1 MRPTPKNGALKRF
14 VTFALSLM
22 LVFTS
27 FPVTAPA
34 YGSGVE
40 GETLEVVS
48 VDGDAVADTQEGDG
62 AEDAAVADEQPEE
75 DAGVAEPAEQDL
87 EPEEAPAGEAVTAE
101 EPAAQAAPAKV
112 AARAA
117 KANEASRTIEGEV
130 TEDLT
135 YNKAG
140 NYTLTVNGT
149 LKGQVRISGGAKV
162 TVKGAGTIDGTGKG
176 GSVIE
181 VRGSGSS
188 LTMEGGVTV
197 KGGTGTYA
205 NNDHGNAG
213 GGILVRDKA
222 GLDLTGGKIDGN
234 SADTGGGIYIGTYSS
249 FTMSGGTVSN
259 NTANTHEGGGIFFA
273 GSSGSVTGGSIIDNK
288 TTTTIDWGGG
298 GIFVNNSST
307 LKIAS
312 ALITDNTAQGLGGGV
327 AGCPHASIGIGSVT
341 NGAAIYG
348 NTASG
353 TAQPTNPRLELLDA
367 NSVVK
372 GDNKKAAAGDF
383 LFYGLKA
390 ARWSGV
396 SSSNPN
402 STSGIRVNAG
412 QYASAARTGGFA
424 QDYYCTLA
432 SFISPINKNDSETVA
447 WTGYFASLPTVAA
460 GASLDEGRMTAGPV
474 EIKANEPYAAL
485 NGSLGLT
492 STYDHDPTGTTR
504 AVTIKGNSS
513 STHGGGVGCNGTVIF
528 GDFEQKEIVNSYDL
542 SFMKKIVNSDGDT
555 VDVGTAGSF
564 QFELRD
570 GGKTVATAV
579 SDSDGKVTF
588 VGLPGTKKSGPSSKE
603 YTVVEHLTDD
613 QKAAGYQ
620 EMAPKKVTIS
630 LDTTVS
636 VSTKLDVT
644 TTVYTTTV
652 KSVQVEGE
660 EEPGVFTNTVKLK
673 KTVGY
678 GTVGFE
684 AKKSLVNAL
693 DKDMALVD
701 GAFEFTLTGI
711 DGTVVE
717 NADGTTTVR
726 PDGSV
731 TAKNDAAG
739 AIKFE
744 NLGITSYLQGLEWN
758 KDGDTHEVTV
768 TLKLK
773 EKVPADADKGDIAYD
788 EAEHT
793 VGFTVDATAKVA
805 VDNAAG
811 TKTVTVTPV
820 IRQGTVTIDGKAIE
834 TAPIVNR
841 QSLVGD
847 WTPTATKHFV
857 GSGTPGEY
865 TFTLQELA
873 ADPTG
878 AEDLSEV
885 PVKAGRTWIGT
896 PGDYTDGTSTVTF
909 DAVDFR
915 VDGEAEGQRNDRGD
929 HWFLMTED
937 GGSEPGKDPVAY
949 VLKVTVSEDDA
960 DKAKLTAEVTGTW
973 YAGSVDEPVAGE
985 DSAPVFYNTDGES
998 GIAFANYAVYAA
1010 SGAPADATCLVDP
1023 KIIKELDGRTIRPGE
1038 FSFKLVTVGGPFDDD
1053 LSGTVVSATSND
1065 RYGMVDFD
1073 AASPAGFDDDGN
1085 PVCLVFN
1092 SAGDYWYRVVE
1103 DEKMENDPTVD
1114 YSDEVILFHVSI
1126 PQPEDGEPL
1135 TSTFEYHHI
1144 VDGKDV
1150 VYDESVGN
1158 PTWHPTM
1165 TNRVR
1170 DIDLRVRKT
1179 SVLDRDLGLEGATYG
1194 LYLVNDEGG
1203 HNDVLLGE
1211 ATSDEDGWLLFEN
1224 VQLASGSRYYFKEV
1238 FAPGGHTVSEF
1249 RSPYFSVVADGSAP
1263 GGLTLVRAA
1272 DPAYDA
1278 EAEPAAQAEEIAD
1291 EPVALADRADD
1302 GATSQEQPD
1311 GSTLLTYA
1319 FDGGVYDEATRVG
1332 FNKLDTRTR
1341 EWVVGAQLEIRREDT
1356 GEVVASW
1363 TSGEST
1369 KELVAT
1375 LDVDVNYVL
1384 HEVKAPEG
1392 YREAADVVFTIDPYG
1407 KVSLV
1412 SGSENGN
1419 AEISA
1424 ETITLFDTRLD
1435 AEEVVTQERVTER
1448 RVTDDND
1455 GNRGTGG
1462 TTRGGGNLPTT
1473 GDLASNGWMLA
1484 GLAALIAMAVTG
1496 AVALHKRRS

>member
-48 VDGDAVADTQEGDG
+48 VDGDAVPDTQEGDG
-62 AEDAAVADEQPEE
+62 AEDAAVADEQSEE

-87 EPEEAPAGEAVTAE
+87 ESEEAPAAEAVTAE
-101 EPAAQAAPAKV
+101 EPAAQAVPAKA

-117 KANEASRTIEGEV
+117 KANEASRTIEGTV
-130 TEDLT
+130 TENLT
-135 YNKAG
+135 YNTAG

-149 LKGQVRISGGAKV
+149 LNGQVRISGGAKLTIEGNGKINGQKRAGSVIFVEGSSSSLELNGPTV
-162 TVKGAGTIDGTGKG
+162 TGGKGSPVDKSGYATNGGGIAVAKGAGFNFISGT
-176 GSVIE
+176 
-181 VRGSGSS
+181 
-188 LTMEGGVTV
+188 VT
-197 KGGTGTYA
+197 
-205 NNDHGNAG
+205 NNEAT
-213 GGILVRDKA
+213 A
-222 GLDLTGGKIDGN
+222 
-234 SADTGGGIYIGTYSS
+234 GGGIYIGYPSKFS
-249 FTMSGGTVSN
+249 MSGGTVSN
-259 NTANTHEGGGIFFA
+259 NTATEHEGGGIYINSSKNYA
-273 GSSGSVTGGSIIDNK
+273 GSSSGCQISGGTISNNETK
-288 TTTTIDWGGG
+288 TTVDWGGG
-298 GIFVNNSST
+298 GIFVQSGAK
-307 LKIAS
+307 LQ
-312 ALITDNTAQGLGGGV
+312 ITTANISGNTAAGLGGGI
-327 AGCPHASIGIGSVT
+327 AGCPHATIGIGEIT
-341 NGAAIYG
+341 GGLAIFG
-348 NTASG
+348 NTAQGGYGKGGWPNNEALDRLGDSWAKNDPG
-353 TAQPTNPRLELLDA
+353 FTADVA
-367 NSVVK
+367 M
-372 GDNKKAAAGDF
+372 
-383 LFYGLKA
+383 
-390 ARWSGV
+390 
-396 SSSNPN
+396 
-402 STSGIRVNAG
+402 
-412 QYASAARTGGFA
+412 
-424 QDYYCTLA
+424 DYYCTLG
-432 SFISPINKNDSETVA
+432 SVVHGFDGDENGVA
-447 WTGYFASLPTVAA
+447 WIGRTV
-460 GASLDEGRMTAGPV
+460 GKDSKDGQKVTIKDGDTLTVSGR
-474 EIKANEPYAAL
+474 
-485 NGSLGLT
+485 SLGLT
-492 STYDHDPTGTTR
+492 KQGSPSSTSGGVVITGNKST
-504 AVTIKGNSS
+504 
-513 STHGGGVGCNGTVIF
+513 THGGGIGCNGTIYISFIAKTDKWSPLNLNIKKVLKNNEP
-528 GDFEQKEIVNSYDL
+528 DAQPLELKEGQYI
-542 SFMKKIVNSDGDT
+542 
-555 VDVGTAGSF
+555 
-564 QFELRD
+564 FELKAKS
-570 GGKTVATAV
+570 GGKTYTASNDKDGNVNFNIPSDDVKRMLSGVGENKTANLEFELTEKAPAEGETRDIVLINPQDVVV
-579 SDSDGKVTF
+579 SVKHSVNEFTFDQKVTF
-588 VGLPGTKKSGPSSKE
+588 HEASVLKVTYKDRVTGSVVEKEPTAGNDTRFEAVNTVMLKKS
-603 YTVVEHLTDD
+603 
-613 QKAAGYQ
+613 
-620 EMAPKKVTIS
+620 IS
-630 LDTTVS
+630 
-636 VSTKLDVT
+636 
-644 TTVYTTTV
+644 
-652 KSVQVEGE
+652 
-660 EEPGVFTNTVKLK
+660 
-673 KTVGY
+673 Y

-693 DKDMALVD
+693 GKDMALTD
-701 GAFEFTLTGI
+701 GAFAFTLTGI

-717 NADGTTTVR
+717 NADGTTTVNA
-726 PDGSV
+726 DGSV
-731 TAKNDAAG
+731 TVKNGADG

-744 NLGITSYLQGLEWN
+744 GLGITSYLQGLSWD
-758 KDGDTHEVTV
+758 KDGDKHEVAV

-773 EKVPADADKGDIAYD
+773 EVVPADSDKGDIAYD
-788 EAEHT
+788 KAEHI
-793 VGFTVDATAKVA
+793 VKFTVDATAKVA

-820 IRQGTVTIDGKAIE
+820 IRQGTVTIDDKAVE
-834 TAPIVNR
+834 AAPIVNR
-841 QSLVGD
+841 QSLVGE

-857 GSGTPGEY
+857 GSGDPGAY
-865 TFTLQELA
+865 TFTLKELA
-873 ADPTG
+873 KDPTG
-878 AEDLSEV
+878 AEDLSQV
-885 PVKAGRTWIGT
+885 PVKEGRTWTGT
-896 PGDYTDGTSTVTF
+896 TGEYDADGTSIVTF
-909 DAVDFR
+909 PAVDFR
-915 VDGEAEGQRNDRGD
+915 IDGEAEGQRNDLGD

-937 GGSEPGKDPVAY
+937 GGDEPGKDPVAY

-973 YAGSVDEPVAGE
+973 FAGSVNDPIAGE
-985 DSAPVFYNTDGES
+985 DEAPVFYNTDGEA

-1103 DEKMENDPTVD
+1103 DEKMEHDPTVD
-1114 YSDEVILFHVSI
+1114 YSDEVILFHVNI

-1211 ATSDEDGWLLFEN
+1211 ATSDKDGWLLFEN

-1249 RSPYFSVVADGSAP
+1249 RSPYFSVVADASAP
-1263 GGLTLVRAA
+1263 GGLTLVRAE
-1272 DPAYDA
+1272 DPAYDTQ
-1278 EAEPAAQAEEIAD
+1278 AEPAAQAEEIAD
-1291 EPVALADRADD
+1291 EPVALADRTDD

-1424 ETITLFDTRLD
+1424 ETITLFDTQLD

-1484 GLAALIAMAVTG
+1484 GLAALIAVAVTG
-1496 AVALHKRRS
+1496 AVVLHRRRS

>member
-48 VDGDAVADTQEGDG
+48 VDGDAVPDTQEGDG

-87 EPEEAPAGEAVTAE
+87 EPEEAPAAEAVTAE
-101 EPAAQAAPAKV
+101 EPAAQAVPAKA

-117 KANEASRTIEGEV
+117 KANEASRTIEGTV
-130 TEDLT
+130 TENLT
-135 YNKAG
+135 YNTAG

-149 LKGQVRISGGAKV
+149 LKGQVRISGGAKLTIEGNGKINGQKRAGSVIFVEGSSSSLELNGPTV
-162 TVKGAGTIDGTGKG
+162 TGGKGSPVDKSGYATNGGGIAVAKGAGFNFISGT
-176 GSVIE
+176 
-181 VRGSGSS
+181 
-188 LTMEGGVTV
+188 VT
-197 KGGTGTYA
+197 
-205 NNDHGNAG
+205 NNEAT
-213 GGILVRDKA
+213 A
-222 GLDLTGGKIDGN
+222 
-234 SADTGGGIYIGTYSS
+234 GGGIYIGYPSKFS
-249 FTMSGGTVSN
+249 MSGGTVSN
-259 NTANTHEGGGIFFA
+259 NTATEHEGGGIYINSSKNYA
-273 GSSGSVTGGSIIDNK
+273 GSSSGCQISGGTISNNETK
-288 TTTTIDWGGG
+288 TTVDWGGG
-298 GIFVNNSST
+298 GIFVQSGAK
-307 LKIAS
+307 LQ
-312 ALITDNTAQGLGGGV
+312 ITTANISGNTAAGLGGGI
-327 AGCPHASIGIGSVT
+327 AGCPHATIGIGEIT
-341 NGAAIYG
+341 GGLAIFG
-348 NTASG
+348 NTAQGGYGKGGWPNNEALDRLGDSWAKNDPG
-353 TAQPTNPRLELLDA
+353 FTADVA
-367 NSVVK
+367 M
-372 GDNKKAAAGDF
+372 
-383 LFYGLKA
+383 
-390 ARWSGV
+390 
-396 SSSNPN
+396 
-402 STSGIRVNAG
+402 
-412 QYASAARTGGFA
+412 
-424 QDYYCTLA
+424 DYYCTLG
-432 SFISPINKNDSETVA
+432 SVVHGFDGDENGVA
-447 WTGYFASLPTVAA
+447 WIGRTV
-460 GASLDEGRMTAGPV
+460 GKDSKDGQKVTIKDGDTLTVSGR
-474 EIKANEPYAAL
+474 
-485 NGSLGLT
+485 SLGLT
-492 STYDHDPTGTTR
+492 KQGSPSSTSGGVVITGNKST
-504 AVTIKGNSS
+504 
-513 STHGGGVGCNGTVIF
+513 THGGGIGCNGTIYISFIAKTDKWSPLNLNIKKVLKNNEP
-528 GDFEQKEIVNSYDL
+528 DAQPLELKEGQYI
-542 SFMKKIVNSDGDT
+542 
-555 VDVGTAGSF
+555 
-564 QFELRD
+564 FELKAKS
-570 GGKTVATAV
+570 GGKTYTASNDKDGNVNFNIPSDDVKRMLSGVGENKTANLEFELTEKAPAEGETRDIVLINPQDVVV
-579 SDSDGKVTF
+579 SVKHSVNEFTFDQKVTF
-588 VGLPGTKKSGPSSKE
+588 HEASVLKVTYKDRVTGS
-603 YTVVEHLTDD
+603 VVEKEPT
-613 QKAAGYQ
+613 AGN
-620 EMAPKKVTIS
+620 
-630 LDTTVS
+630 DTRFEAV
-636 VSTKLDVT
+636 
-644 TTVYTTTV
+644 
-652 KSVQVEGE
+652 
-660 EEPGVFTNTVKLK
+660 NTVMLK
-673 KTVGY
+673 KTVEY
-678 GTVGFE
+678 GTVGFS

-693 DKDMALVD
+693 GKDMALTD
-701 GAFEFTLTGI
+701 GAFAFTLTGI

-717 NADGTTTVR
+717 NADGTTTVNA
-726 PDGSV
+726 DGSV

-758 KDGDTHEVTV
+758 KDGDTHEVAV

-811 TKTVTVTPV
+811 TKTVTVAPV

-834 TAPIVNR
+834 DSPIVNR
-841 QSLVGD
+841 QSLVGE

-878 AEDLSEV
+878 AEKLSEV
-885 PVKAGRTWIGT
+885 PVKAGRTWTGT

-1211 ATSDEDGWLLFEN
+1211 AISDKDGWLLFEN

-1249 RSPYFSVVADGSAP
+1249 RSPYFSVVADASAP
-1263 GGLTLVRAA
+1263 GGLTLVRAE
-1272 DPAYDA
+1272 DPAYDTQ
-1278 EAEPAAQAEEIAD
+1278 AEPAAQAEEIAD
-1291 EPVALADRADD
+1291 EPVALADRTDD

-1424 ETITLFDTRLD
+1424 ETITLFDTQLD

-1484 GLAALIAMAVTG
+1484 GLAALIAVAVTG
-1496 AVALHKRRS
+1496 AVVLHRRRS

>member
-48 VDGDAVADTQEGDG
+48 VDGDAVPDTQEGDG
-62 AEDAAVADEQPEE
+62 AEDAAVADEQSEE

-87 EPEEAPAGEAVTAE
+87 ESEEAPAAEAVTAE
-101 EPAAQAAPAKV
+101 EPAAQAVPAKA

-117 KANEASRTIEGEV
+117 KANEASRTIEGTV
-130 TEDLT
+130 TENLT
-135 YNKAG
+135 YNTAG

-149 LKGQVRISGGAKV
+149 LKGQVRISGGAKLTIEGNGKINGQKRAGSVIFVEGSSSSLELNGPTV
-162 TVKGAGTIDGTGKG
+162 TGGKGSPVDKSGYATNGGGIAVAKGAGFNFISGT
-176 GSVIE
+176 
-181 VRGSGSS
+181 
-188 LTMEGGVTV
+188 VT
-197 KGGTGTYA
+197 
-205 NNDHGNAG
+205 NNEAT
-213 GGILVRDKA
+213 A
-222 GLDLTGGKIDGN
+222 
-234 SADTGGGIYIGTYSS
+234 GGGIYIGYPSKFS
-249 FTMSGGTVSN
+249 MSGGTVSN
-259 NTANTHEGGGIFFA
+259 NTATEHEGGGIYINSSKNYA
-273 GSSGSVTGGSIIDNK
+273 GSSSGCQISGGTISNNETK
-288 TTTTIDWGGG
+288 TTVDWGGG
-298 GIFVNNSST
+298 GIFVQSGAK
-307 LKIAS
+307 LQ
-312 ALITDNTAQGLGGGV
+312 ITTANISGNTAAGLGGGI
-327 AGCPHASIGIGSVT
+327 AGCPHATIGIGEIT
-341 NGAAIYG
+341 GGLAIFG
-348 NTASG
+348 NTAQGGYGKGGWPNNEALDRLGDSWAKNDPG
-353 TAQPTNPRLELLDA
+353 FTADVA
-367 NSVVK
+367 M
-372 GDNKKAAAGDF
+372 
-383 LFYGLKA
+383 
-390 ARWSGV
+390 
-396 SSSNPN
+396 
-402 STSGIRVNAG
+402 
-412 QYASAARTGGFA
+412 
-424 QDYYCTLA
+424 DYYCTLG
-432 SFISPINKNDSETVA
+432 SVVHGFDGDENGVA
-447 WTGYFASLPTVAA
+447 WIGRTV
-460 GASLDEGRMTAGPV
+460 GKDSKDGQKVTIKDGDTLTVSGR
-474 EIKANEPYAAL
+474 
-485 NGSLGLT
+485 SLGLT
-492 STYDHDPTGTTR
+492 KQGSPSSTSGGVVITGNKST
-504 AVTIKGNSS
+504 
-513 STHGGGVGCNGTVIF
+513 THGGGIGCNGTIYISFIAKTDKWSPLNLNIKKVLKNNEP
-528 GDFEQKEIVNSYDL
+528 DAQPLELKEGQYI
-542 SFMKKIVNSDGDT
+542 
-555 VDVGTAGSF
+555 
-564 QFELRD
+564 FELKAKS
-570 GGKTVATAV
+570 GGKTYTASNDKDGNVNFNIPSDDVKRMLSGVGENKTANLEFELTEKAPAEGETRDIVLINPQDVVV
-579 SDSDGKVTF
+579 SVKHSVNEFTFDQKVTF
-588 VGLPGTKKSGPSSKE
+588 HEASVLKVTYKDRVTGS
-603 YTVVEHLTDD
+603 VVEKEPT
-613 QKAAGYQ
+613 AGN
-620 EMAPKKVTIS
+620 
-630 LDTTVS
+630 DTRFEAV
-636 VSTKLDVT
+636 
-644 TTVYTTTV
+644 
-652 KSVQVEGE
+652 
-660 EEPGVFTNTVKLK
+660 NTVMLK
-673 KTVGY
+673 KTVEY
-678 GTVGFE
+678 GTVGFS

-693 DKDMALVD
+693 GKDMALTD
-701 GAFEFTLTGI
+701 GAFAFTLTGI

-717 NADGTTTVR
+717 NADGTTTVNA
-726 PDGSV
+726 DGSV

-758 KDGDTHEVTV
+758 KDGDTHEVAV

-811 TKTVTVTPV
+811 TKTVTVAPV

-834 TAPIVNR
+834 DSPIVNR
-841 QSLVGD
+841 QSLVGE

-878 AEDLSEV
+878 AEKLSEV
-885 PVKAGRTWIGT
+885 PVKAGRTWTGT

-1211 ATSDEDGWLLFEN
+1211 AISDKDGWLLFEN

-1249 RSPYFSVVADGSAP
+1249 RSPYFSVVADASAP
-1263 GGLTLVRAA
+1263 GGLTLVRAE
-1272 DPAYDA
+1272 DPAYDTQ
-1278 EAEPAAQAEEIAD
+1278 AEPAAQAEEIAD
-1291 EPVALADRADD
+1291 EPVALADRTDD

-1424 ETITLFDTRLD
+1424 ETITLFDTQLD

-1484 GLAALIAMAVTG
+1484 GLAALIAVAVTG
-1496 AVALHKRRS
+1496 AVVLHRRRS

>member
-40 GETLEVVS
+40 GETLEIVS

-62 AEDAAVADEQPEE
+62 AEDAAVADGQPEE

-87 EPEEAPAGEAVTAE
+87 EPDDAPAAEAVTAE
-101 EPAAQAAPAKV
+101 EPAAQAAPAKA

-117 KANEASRTIEGEV
+117 KANEASRTIDGTV

-135 YNKAG
+135 YNRAG

-162 TVKGAGTIDGTGKG
+162 TVKGAGTIDGTGKD

-181 VRGSGSS
+181 VRGEGSR
-188 LTMEGGVTV
+188 LVFDGPTV
-197 KGGTGTYA
+197 KGGSGSPLGTQGLKDLGSGY
-205 NNDHGNAG
+205 DKAG
-213 GGILVRDKA
+213 GGILVRRDDNEAAGAALEFRSGTVTGNKA
-222 GLDLTGGKIDGN
+222 KV
-234 SADTGGGIYIGTYSS
+234 GGGIFVDRTCGL
-249 FTMSGGTVSN
+249 TMASGTVSK
-259 NTANTHEGGGIFFA
+259 NTATTHEGGGIYVAGNREGSGA
-273 GSSGSVTGGSIIDNK
+273 GSYARIDGGSITGNK
-288 TTTTIDWGGG
+288 TQTKVDWGGG
-298 GIFVNNSST
+298 GIFVESKGVLFLGSS
-307 LKIAS
+307 
-312 ALITDNTAQGLGGGV
+312 LITKNTANGLGGGIS
-327 AGCPHASIGIGSVT
+327 GCPHASIGIGRIEEGFSL
-341 NGAAIYG
+341 YG
-348 NTASG
+348 NTAKRQSWPDN
-353 TAQPTNPRLELLDA
+353 TYLDSLTVSY
-367 NSVVK
+367 NGKTYV
-372 GDNKKAAAGDF
+372 AGDKWA
-383 LFYGLKA
+383 KA
-390 ARWSGV
+390 DSGF
-396 SSSNPN
+396 
-402 STSGIRVNAG
+402 T
-412 QYASAARTGGFA
+412 AAKA
-424 QDYYCTLA
+424 MDYYCVNVSYINGYDGLA
-432 SFISPINKNDSETVA
+432 NSTVA
-447 WTGYFASLPTVAA
+447 WTGRAA
-460 GASLDEGRMTAGPV
+460 GSEAYGTKARDITIYKGDSLVLPGE
-474 EIKANEPYAAL
+474 
-485 NGSLGLT
+485 SLGLT
-492 STYDHDPTGTTR
+492 SSKPASDTVSGR
-504 AVTIKGNSS
+504 AVTITGNTST
-513 STHGGGVGCNGTVIF
+513 THGGGIGCNGTLMV
-528 GDFEQKEIVNSYDL
+528 GSLPESDQYSPL
-542 SFMKKIVNSDGDT
+542 SFEVKKEFKNSDGQAVGLKGGEFTFDL
-555 VDVGTAGSF
+555 VDAS
-564 QFELRD
+564 
-570 GGKTVATAV
+570 GKTVATSQNDKNGAV
-579 SDSDGKVTF
+579 LFSVDMENVLKTQIGAGATKDISYTVREQRREGENRDVEYAKDVKVTLSVKHKVQSISYPNASLNVTYHDPELKGIKVDGKAFDNGAASANPVT
-588 VGLPGTKKSGPSSKE
+588 
-603 YTVVEHLTDD
+603 
-613 QKAAGYQ
+613 
-620 EMAPKKVTIS
+620 M
-630 LDTTVS
+630 
-636 VSTKLDVT
+636 
-644 TTVYTTTV
+644 
-652 KSVQVEGE
+652 
-660 EEPGVFTNTVKLK
+660 TNTVKLK

-693 DKDMALVD
+693 GKDMALVD

-758 KDGDTHEVTV
+758 KDGDTHEVAV

-788 EAEHT
+788 KAEHT

-841 QSLVGD
+841 QSLVGE

-873 ADPTG
+873 ADPIG
-878 AEDLSEV
+878 ADKLSEV
-885 PVKAGRTWIGT
+885 PVKAGRTWTGT

-1249 RSPYFSVVADGSAP
+1249 RSPYFSVVADSSAP

-1363 TSGEST
+1363 TSGEAT

>member
-62 AEDAAVADEQPEE
+62 AEDAAVADEQLEE

-101 EPAAQAAPAKV
+101 EPPAQAVPAK
-112 AARAA
+112 ATARAA
-117 KANEASRTIEGEV
+117 KASEASRTIEGTV
-130 TEDLT
+130 TENLT
-135 YNKAG
+135 YNTAG

-149 LKGQVRISGGAKV
+149 LNGQVRISGGAKLTIEGNGKINGQKRAGSVIFVEGSSSSLELNGPTV
-162 TVKGAGTIDGTGKG
+162 TGGKGSPVDKSGYATNGGGIAVAKGAGFNFISGT
-176 GSVIE
+176 
-181 VRGSGSS
+181 
-188 LTMEGGVTV
+188 VT
-197 KGGTGTYA
+197 
-205 NNDHGNAG
+205 NNEAT
-213 GGILVRDKA
+213 A
-222 GLDLTGGKIDGN
+222 
-234 SADTGGGIYIGTYSS
+234 GGGIYIGYPSKFS
-249 FTMSGGTVSN
+249 MSGGTVSN
-259 NTANTHEGGGIFFA
+259 NTATEHEGGGIYINSSKNYA
-273 GSSGSVTGGSIIDNK
+273 GSSSGCQISGGTISNNETK
-288 TTTTIDWGGG
+288 TTVDWGGG
-298 GIFVNNSST
+298 GIFVQSGAK
-307 LKIAS
+307 LQ
-312 ALITDNTAQGLGGGV
+312 ITTANISGNTAAGLGGGI
-327 AGCPHASIGIGSVT
+327 AGCPHATIGIGEIT
-341 NGAAIYG
+341 GGLAIFG
-348 NTASG
+348 NTAQGGYGKGGWPNNEALDRLGDSWAKNDPG
-353 TAQPTNPRLELLDA
+353 FTADVA
-367 NSVVK
+367 M
-372 GDNKKAAAGDF
+372 
-383 LFYGLKA
+383 
-390 ARWSGV
+390 
-396 SSSNPN
+396 
-402 STSGIRVNAG
+402 
-412 QYASAARTGGFA
+412 
-424 QDYYCTLA
+424 DYYCTLG
-432 SFISPINKNDSETVA
+432 SVVHGFDGDENGVA
-447 WTGYFASLPTVAA
+447 WIGRTV
-460 GASLDEGRMTAGPV
+460 GKDSKDGQKVTIKDGDTLTVSGR
-474 EIKANEPYAAL
+474 
-485 NGSLGLT
+485 SLGLT
-492 STYDHDPTGTTR
+492 KQGSPSSTSGGVVITGNKST
-504 AVTIKGNSS
+504 
-513 STHGGGVGCNGTVIF
+513 THGGGIGCNGTIYISSIAKTDKWSPLNLNIKKVF
-528 GDFEQKEIVNSYDL
+528 KNNEPDAQPLELKEGQYI
-542 SFMKKIVNSDGDT
+542 
-555 VDVGTAGSF
+555 
-564 QFELRD
+564 FELKAKS
-570 GGKTVATAV
+570 GGKTYTASNDKDGNVNFNIPSDDVKRMLSGVGENKTANLEFELTEKAPAEGETRDIVLINPQDVVV
-579 SDSDGKVTF
+579 SVKHSVNEFTFDQKVTF
-588 VGLPGTKKSGPSSKE
+588 HEASVLKVTYKDRVTGS
-603 YTVVEHLTDD
+603 VVEKEPT
-613 QKAAGYQ
+613 AGN
-620 EMAPKKVTIS
+620 
-630 LDTTVS
+630 DTRFEAV
-636 VSTKLDVT
+636 
-644 TTVYTTTV
+644 
-652 KSVQVEGE
+652 
-660 EEPGVFTNTVKLK
+660 NTVMLK
-673 KTVGY
+673 KTVEY
-678 GTVGFE
+678 GTVGFS

-693 DKDMALVD
+693 GKDMALTD
-701 GAFEFTLTGI
+701 GAFAFTLTGI

-717 NADGTTTVR
+717 NADGTTTVNA
-726 PDGSV
+726 DGSV

-758 KDGDTHEVTV
+758 KDGDTHEVAV

-841 QSLVGD
+841 QSLVGE

-878 AEDLSEV
+878 AEKLSEV
-885 PVKAGRTWIGT
+885 PVKAGRTWTGT

-937 GGSEPGKDPVAY
+937 GGDEPGKDPVAY

-973 YAGSVDEPVAGE
+973 FAGSVNDPIAGE
-985 DSAPVFYNTDGES
+985 DEAPVFYNTDGEA

-1103 DEKMENDPTVD
+1103 DEKMEHDPTVD
-1114 YSDEVILFHVSI
+1114 YSDEVILFHVNI

-1211 ATSDEDGWLLFEN
+1211 ATSDKDGWLLFEN

-1249 RSPYFSVVADGSAP
+1249 RSPYFSVVADASAP
-1263 GGLTLVRAA
+1263 GGLTLVRAE
-1272 DPAYDA
+1272 DPAYDTQ
-1278 EAEPAAQAEEIAD
+1278 AEPAAQAEEIAD
-1291 EPVALADRADD
+1291 EPVALADRTDD

-1407 KVSLV
+1407 KVGLV

-1424 ETITLFDTRLD
+1424 ETITLFDTQLD

-1484 GLAALIAMAVTG
+1484 GLAALIAVAVTG
-1496 AVALHKRRS
+1496 AVVLHRRRS

>member
-48 VDGDAVADTQEGDG
+48 VDGDGAAVPEDDAADGIASTGDE
-62 AEDAAVADEQPEE
+62 AAPADDAATADEDA
-75 DAGVAEPAEQDL
+75 PAEQAVA
-87 EPEEAPAGEAVTAE
+87 PEDTPAATAE
-101 EPAAQAAPAKV
+101 EPAATAAPAKAA
-112 AARAA
+112 AARG
-117 KANEASRTIEGEV
+117 ANQRDRVIEGEV

-135 YNKAG
+135 YNKSG
-140 NYTLTVNGT
+140 IYTLTVNGT
-149 LKGQVRISGGAKV
+149 LKGQIRISGGAKLTIEGNGKINGQKRAGSVIFVEDSSSSLELNGPTV
-162 TVKGAGTIDGTGKG
+162 TGGKGSPVDKSGYATNGGGIAVAKGAGFNFISGT
-176 GSVIE
+176 
-181 VRGSGSS
+181 
-188 LTMEGGVTV
+188 VT
-197 KGGTGTYA
+197 
-205 NNDHGNAG
+205 NNEAT
-213 GGILVRDKA
+213 A
-222 GLDLTGGKIDGN
+222 
-234 SADTGGGIYIGTYSS
+234 GGGIYIGYPSKFS
-249 FTMSGGTVSN
+249 MSGGTVSN
-259 NTANTHEGGGIFFA
+259 NIATKHEGGGIYINSSKNYA
-273 GSSGSVTGGSIIDNK
+273 GSSSGCQISGGTISNNETK
-288 TTTTIDWGGG
+288 TTVDWGGG
-298 GIFVNNSST
+298 GIFVQSGAK
-307 LKIAS
+307 LQ
-312 ALITDNTAQGLGGGV
+312 ITTANISGNTAAGLGGGI
-327 AGCPHASIGIGSVT
+327 AGCPHATIGIGEIT
-341 NGAAIYG
+341 GGLAIFG
-348 NTASG
+348 NTAQGGYGKGGWPNNEALDRLGDSWAKNDPG
-353 TAQPTNPRLELLDA
+353 FTADVA
-367 NSVVK
+367 M
-372 GDNKKAAAGDF
+372 
-383 LFYGLKA
+383 
-390 ARWSGV
+390 
-396 SSSNPN
+396 
-402 STSGIRVNAG
+402 
-412 QYASAARTGGFA
+412 
-424 QDYYCTLA
+424 DYYCTLG
-432 SFISPINKNDSETVA
+432 SVVHGFDGDENGVA
-447 WTGYFASLPTVAA
+447 WIGRTV
-460 GASLDEGRMTAGPV
+460 GKDSKDGQKVTIKDGDTLTVSGR
-474 EIKANEPYAAL
+474 
-485 NGSLGLT
+485 SLGLT
-492 STYDHDPTGTTR
+492 KQGSPSSTSGGVVITGNKST
-504 AVTIKGNSS
+504 
-513 STHGGGVGCNGTVIF
+513 THGGGIGCNGTIYISSIAKTDKWSPLNLNIKKVLKNNEP
-528 GDFEQKEIVNSYDL
+528 DAQPLELKEGQYI
-542 SFMKKIVNSDGDT
+542 
-555 VDVGTAGSF
+555 
-564 QFELRD
+564 FELKAKS
-570 GGKTVATAV
+570 GGKTYTASNDKDGNVNFNIPSDDVKRMLSGVGENKTANLEFELTEKAPAEGETRDIVLINPQDVVV
-579 SDSDGKVTF
+579 SVKHSVNEFTFDQKVTF
-588 VGLPGTKKSGPSSKE
+588 HEASVLKVTYKDRVTGS
-603 YTVVEHLTDD
+603 VVEKEPT
-613 QKAAGYQ
+613 AGNDTRF
-620 EMAPKKVTIS
+620 EAVNTI
-630 LDTTVS
+630 
-636 VSTKLDVT
+636 
-644 TTVYTTTV
+644 
-652 KSVQVEGE
+652 
-660 EEPGVFTNTVKLK
+660 NLK
-673 KTVGY
+673 KTVEY
-678 GTVGFE
+678 GTVGFS

-693 DKDMALVD
+693 GKDMALTD
-701 GAFEFTLTGI
+701 GAFAFTLTGI

-717 NADGTTTVR
+717 NADGTTTVNA
-726 PDGSV
+726 DGSV
-731 TAKNDAAG
+731 TVKNGADG

-744 NLGITSYLQGLEWN
+744 GLGITSYLQGLSWD
-758 KDGDTHEVTV
+758 KDGDKHEVAV

-773 EKVPADADKGDIAYD
+773 ENVPADSDKGDIAYD
-788 EAEHT
+788 KAEHI
-793 VGFTVDATAKVA
+793 VKFTVDATAKVA

-820 IRQGTVTIDGKAIE
+820 IRQGTVTIDDKAVE
-834 TAPIVNR
+834 AAPIVNR
-841 QSLVGD
+841 QSLVGE

-857 GSGTPGEY
+857 GSGDPGAY
-865 TFTLQELA
+865 TFTLKELA
-873 ADPTG
+873 KDPTG
-878 AEDLSEV
+878 TEDLSQV
-885 PVKAGRTWIGT
+885 PVKEGRTWTGT
-896 PGDYTDGTSTVTF
+896 TGEYDADGTSIVTF
-909 DAVDFR
+909 PAVDFR
-915 VDGEAEGQRNDRGD
+915 IDGEAEGQRNDLGD

-937 GGSEPGKDPVAY
+937 GGDEPGKDPVAY

-973 YAGSVDEPVAGE
+973 FAGSVNDPIAGE
-985 DSAPVFYNTDGES
+985 DEAPVFYNTDGEA

-1103 DEKMENDPTVD
+1103 DEKMEHDPTVD
-1114 YSDEVILFHVSI
+1114 YSDEVILFHVNI

-1211 ATSDEDGWLLFEN
+1211 ATSDKDGWLLFEN

-1249 RSPYFSVVADGSAP
+1249 RSPYFSVVADASAP
-1263 GGLTLVRAA
+1263 GGLTLVRAE
-1272 DPAYDA
+1272 DPAYDTQ
-1278 EAEPAAQAEEIAD
+1278 AEPAAQAEEIAD
-1291 EPVALADRADD
+1291 EPVALADRTDD

-1341 EWVVGAQLEIRREDT
+1341 EWVVGAQLEICREDT

-1424 ETITLFDTRLD
+1424 ETITLFDTQLD

-1484 GLAALIAMAVTG
+1484 GLAALIAVAVTG
-1496 AVALHKRRS
+1496 AVALHRRRS

>member
-40 GETLEVVS
+40 GEALEIVS
-48 VDGDAVADTQEGDG
+48 VDGDAVADTQEGDSV
-62 AEDAAVADEQPEE
+62 EDAAVADEQLEE

-87 EPEEAPAGEAVTAE
+87 GPEEAPAGEAVAAAE
-101 EPAAQAAPAKV
+101 PVAQAAPAKA

-117 KANEASRTIEGEV
+117 KANEASRTIDGTV

-135 YNKAG
+135 YNTAG

-162 TVKGAGTIDGTGKG
+162 TVKGAGKINGQKRA
-176 GSVIE
+176 GSVIFVE
-181 VRGSGSS
+181 GSS
-188 LTMEGGVTV
+188 SSLELNGPTVTGG
-197 KGGTGTYA
+197 KGSPVDKSGYA
-205 NNDHGNAG
+205 TNG
-213 GGILVRDKA
+213 GGIAVAKGA
-222 GLDLTGGKIDGN
+222 GFNFISGTVTN
-234 SADTGGGIYIGTYSS
+234 NEATAGGGIYIGYPSKFS
-249 FTMSGGTVSN
+249 MSGGTVSN
-259 NTANTHEGGGIFFA
+259 NTATEHEGGGIYINSSKNYA
-273 GSSGSVTGGSIIDNK
+273 GSSSGCQISGGTISNNETK
-288 TTTTIDWGGG
+288 TTVDWGGG
-298 GIFVNNSST
+298 GIFVQSGAK
-307 LKIAS
+307 LQ
-312 ALITDNTAQGLGGGV
+312 ITTANISGNTAAGLGGGI
-327 AGCPHASIGIGSVT
+327 AGCPHATIGIGEIT
-341 NGAAIYG
+341 GGLAIFG
-348 NTASG
+348 NTAQGGYGKGGWPNNEALDRLGDSWAKNDPG
-353 TAQPTNPRLELLDA
+353 FTADVA
-367 NSVVK
+367 M
-372 GDNKKAAAGDF
+372 
-383 LFYGLKA
+383 
-390 ARWSGV
+390 
-396 SSSNPN
+396 
-402 STSGIRVNAG
+402 
-412 QYASAARTGGFA
+412 
-424 QDYYCTLA
+424 DYYCTLG
-432 SFISPINKNDSETVA
+432 SVVHGFDGDENGVA
-447 WTGYFASLPTVAA
+447 WIGRTV
-460 GASLDEGRMTAGPV
+460 GKDSKDGQKVTIKDGDTLTVSGR
-474 EIKANEPYAAL
+474 
-485 NGSLGLT
+485 SLGLT
-492 STYDHDPTGTTR
+492 KQGSPSSTSGGVVITGNKST
-504 AVTIKGNSS
+504 
-513 STHGGGVGCNGTVIF
+513 THGGGIGCNGTIYISSIAKTDKWSPLNLNIKKVLKNNEP
-528 GDFEQKEIVNSYDL
+528 DAQPLELKEGQYI
-542 SFMKKIVNSDGDT
+542 
-555 VDVGTAGSF
+555 
-564 QFELRD
+564 FELKAKS
-570 GGKTVATAV
+570 GGKTYTASNDKDGNVNFNIPSDDVKRMLSGVGENKTANLEFELTEKAPAEGETRDIVLINPQDVVV
-579 SDSDGKVTF
+579 SVKHSVNEFTFDQKVTF
-588 VGLPGTKKSGPSSKE
+588 HEASVLKVTYKDRVTGS
-603 YTVVEHLTDD
+603 VVEKEPT
-613 QKAAGYQ
+613 AGN
-620 EMAPKKVTIS
+620 
-630 LDTTVS
+630 DTRFEAV
-636 VSTKLDVT
+636 
-644 TTVYTTTV
+644 
-652 KSVQVEGE
+652 
-660 EEPGVFTNTVKLK
+660 NTVMLK
-673 KTVGY
+673 KTVEY
-678 GTVGFE
+678 GTVGFS

-693 DKDMALVD
+693 GKDMALTD
-701 GAFEFTLTGI
+701 GAFAFTLTGI

-717 NADGTTTVR
+717 NADGTTTVNA
-726 PDGSV
+726 DGSV
-731 TAKNDAAG
+731 TVKNGADG

-744 NLGITSYLQGLEWN
+744 GLGITSYLQGLSWD
-758 KDGDTHEVTV
+758 KDGDKHEVAV

-773 EKVPADADKGDIAYD
+773 EVVPADSDKGDIAYD
-788 EAEHT
+788 KAEHI
-793 VGFTVDATAKVA
+793 VKFTVDATAKVT

-820 IRQGTVTIDGKAIE
+820 IRQGTVTIDDKAVE
-834 TAPIVNR
+834 AAPIVNR
-841 QSLVGD
+841 QSLVGE

-857 GSGTPGEY
+857 GSGDPGAY
-865 TFTLQELA
+865 TFTLKELA
-873 ADPTG
+873 KDPTG
-878 AEDLSEV
+878 AEDLSQV
-885 PVKAGRTWIGT
+885 PVKEGRTWTGT
-896 PGDYTDGTSTVTF
+896 TGEYDADGTSTVTF

-973 YAGSVDEPVAGE
+973 FAGSVNDPIAGE
-985 DSAPVFYNTDGES
+985 DEAPVFYNTDGEA

-1103 DEKMENDPTVD
+1103 DEKMEHDPTVD
-1114 YSDEVILFHVSI
+1114 YSDEVILFHVNI

-1211 ATSDEDGWLLFEN
+1211 ATSDKDGWLLFEN

-1249 RSPYFSVVADGSAP
+1249 RSPYFSVVADASAP
-1263 GGLTLVRAA
+1263 GGLTLVRAE
-1272 DPAYDA
+1272 DPAYDTQ
-1278 EAEPAAQAEEIAD
+1278 AEPAAQAEEIAD
-1291 EPVALADRADD
+1291 EPVALADRTDD

-1424 ETITLFDTRLD
+1424 ETITLFDTQLD

-1484 GLAALIAMAVTG
+1484 GLAALIAVAVTG
-1496 AVALHKRRS
+1496 AVVLHRRRS